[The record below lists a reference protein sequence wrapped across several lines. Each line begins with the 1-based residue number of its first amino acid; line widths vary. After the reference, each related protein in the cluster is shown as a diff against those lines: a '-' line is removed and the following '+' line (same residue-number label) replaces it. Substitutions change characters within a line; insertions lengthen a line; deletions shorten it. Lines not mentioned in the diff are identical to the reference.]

1 MYLSQMLLEYTVNQ
15 VSETGSMEILI
26 CFQSDGVNAVRVIFT
41 SILILVFLNRMNND
55 Q

>member
-1 MYLSQMLLEYTVNQ
+1 LSQMLLEYTVIQ
-15 VSETGSMEILI
+15 VNETGCLEILI
-26 CFQSDGVNAVRVIFT
+26 CFQSDGVNPERVIFT